1 MCDSLG
7 KMKLTT
13 EEEETIA
20 IPDEGRKEAIESC
33 NLSLIGK
40 FLTCKSYNK
49 LAANNTIRRAWGLN
63 ESMQILEVGPNLFQ
77 FKFQSEFDLDRILRG
92 GPWTFDNQL
101 LLLQRWKKG
110 MTVGNI
116 RLEAASLWVQIWGA
130 PFDMVSPQV
139 VKEVGSR
146 LGEVEEVEWKKKKDD
161 LRMFMRV

>member
-1 MCDSLG
+1 MIQC
-7 KMKLTT
+7 T
-13 EEEETIA
+13 
-20 IPDEGRKEAIESC
+20 
-33 NLSLIGK
+33 
-40 FLTCKSYNK
+40 
-49 LAANNTIRRAWGLN
+49 
-63 ESMQILEVGPNLFQ
+63 QILEVGPNLFQ

-139 VKEVGSR
+139 AKEVGSR
-146 LGEVEEVEWKKKKDD
+146 LGEVEEVEWKKKRTFSVC
-161 LRMFMRV
+161 LYESEWPYQSLNLFEGVVL